1 VIAFLGEI
9 VKEEVNGMRKTKGV
23 KELLFYFKKLP
34 LLKQIEALDYIKWL
48 WVSPDEEFTEEE
60 WKKIEK
66 LAKEKG
72 KTFET
77 WEEARKDLESLM
89 KK

>member
-1 VIAFLGEI
+1 MPRRSV
-9 VKEEVNGMRKTKGV
+9 
-23 KELLFYFKKLP
+23 
-34 LLKQIEALDYIKWL
+34 
-48 WVSPDEEFTEEE
+48 
-60 WKKIEK
+60 

-77 WEEARKDLESLM
+77 WEEARKDLERLM